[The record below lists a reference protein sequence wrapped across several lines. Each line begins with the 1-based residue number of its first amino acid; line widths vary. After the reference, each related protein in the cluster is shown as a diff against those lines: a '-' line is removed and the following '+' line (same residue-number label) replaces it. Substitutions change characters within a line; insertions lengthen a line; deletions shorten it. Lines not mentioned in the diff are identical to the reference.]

1 MNVRTLLDKI
11 ITDAEAGERAPGRA
25 LARPRLRPY
34 LPDRHALKRLIAG
47 LAVLTRALFGL
58 LRKALKAASAR
69 ETKKPQAKT
78 EKVGPGTK
86 DAPGV
91 GKGKQ
96 AEKKPAPWDGL
107 ADWGERA
114 AIGALGVL
122 IAGAALGG
130 AVAAVGAKLAPYL
143 PVAAGVALA
152 GLLIAAWIVAP
163 DPDAKKRTAP
173 GGKKETAEP
182 VLDAAAVAYQVRRI
196 ATAGGWKGA
205 HLDDLLAH
213 LPGRSRAEL
222 LDTLT
227 KARIPVEEQLKLTLT
242 GGRQRNRQGVRLSA
256 LPAGLGEA
264 PQPPPQTP
272 PQRPAQL
279 VAEHLPESGRVTVHG
294 GG

>member
-25 LARPRLRPY
+25 LARPRLRLY
-34 LPDRHALKRLIAG
+34 LPDRHALKRLAAG
-47 LAVLTRALFGL
+47 FAVLIRGLVGL
-58 LRKALKAASAR
+58 LGKAFKAASAG

-78 EKVGPGTK
+78 EKVGPGSQDT
-86 DAPGV
+86 PGA
-91 GKGKQ
+91 GKGKE

-143 PVAAGVALA
+143 PLASGVALA

-163 DPDAKKRTAP
+163 DPDAKKTAP

-222 LDTLT
+222 LDTLA
-227 KARIPVEEQLKLTLT
+227 KARIPVEAQLKLTLP

>member
-1 MNVRTLLDKI
+1 MSVRAALDKI
-11 ITDAEAGERAPGRA
+11 IADAEAGERAPGRA
-25 LARPRLRPY
+25 LTRPRLRPY
-34 LPDRHALKRLIAG
+34 LPDRHALKRLAAG
-47 LAVLTRALFGL
+47 FAILIRGLVGL
-58 LRKALKAASAR
+58 LGKALKAASAG

-78 EKVGPGTK
+78 EKVGSDSK
-86 DAPGV
+86 DTPEV
-91 GKGKQ
+91 GKGKE
-96 AEKKPAPWDGL
+96 AGTAAMPWDGL

-122 IAGAALGG
+122 VAGAALGG
-130 AVAAVGAKLAPYL
+130 AVAAVGATLAPYL
-143 PVAAGVALA
+143 PAAAGVALA
-152 GLLIAAWIVAP
+152 GLLIAAWTVAP
-163 DPDAKKRTAP
+163 DPDAKKTAP
-173 GGKKETAEP
+173 GGKKETAAA
-182 VLDAAAVAYQVRRI
+182 LDAAAVAYQVRRI

-227 KARIPVEEQLKLTLT
+227 KARIPVEEQLKLTLP

-264 PQPPPQTP
+264 PQPPAQTS

-279 VAEHLPESGRVTVHG
+279 VVEQLPESGRVTVHG